1 MDLQNEFIGRWY
13 SSSFVHFKDY
23 VQQTLTFLQ
32 QLNNDSASTFQDI
45 LKQVHADKQY
55 VNHALTFKTLYIIV
69 FFT

>member
-13 SSSFVHFKDY
+13 SSSFVHFEDY

-45 LKQVHADKQY
+45 LKQVHAETVCKPCFD
-55 VNHALTFKTLYIIV
+55 F
-69 FFT
+69 